1 MADISPGPEND
12 YQATPTLTF
21 SREVWNVVMASI
33 SARLKARELLE
44 ATFEAMIEDGTQA
57 ALDLISTNV
66 APQLS
71 ELSTQI
77 TSLQGQLEDLLDAG
91 TAPNAL
97 KLAGED
103 PAFYLSLA
111 NATGT
116 LPVAKVE
123 GIDASIA
130 TAIDALTDGAPSALD
145 TLKEFSDALGNDADF
160 AGTMM
165 AALAAR
171 LVKANNLSD
180 LPDVAEARDNLD
192 LGDAATKDVATKTA
206 LLSNT
211 GNSLLSTDVAWEATT
226 WKAQSVSGSVT
237 LDCAT
242 ANNFWLTLTG
252 NVTIDLVNH
261 KPGQPIV
268 IAFQQDGTGGRTVG
282 FSSKFLF
289 PNQTVPAFGTSA
301 TGVSGVV
308 SLIPS
313 QSGSYVLASGW
324 KVHT

>member
-1 MADISPGPEND
+1 
-12 YQATPTLTF
+12 
-21 SREVWNVVMASI
+21 MASI

-97 KLAGED
+97 QLGGED

-116 LPVAKVE
+116 LPVAKVD
-123 GIDASIA
+123 GIETSIA
-130 TAIDALTDGAPSALD
+130 AAIDALVAGAPGALD
-145 TLKEFSDALGNDADF
+145 TLKEISDALGNDADF
-160 AGTMM
+160 TGTMM

-180 LPDVAEARDNLD
+180 LPDVTEARTNLG
-192 LGDAATKDVATKTA
+192 LKSAATKDAGTASGNVLLLDANGKAASSVLDFASTVEAQAGVNTAKPMNAARVKEAIQALASPPTDRVTQLRLAYAGDKTA
-206 LLSNT
+206 N
-211 GNSLLSTDVAWEATT
+211 DFAT
-226 WKAQSVSGSVT
+226 SVSEPFSGAAVT
-237 LDCAT
+237 
-242 ANNFWLTLTG
+242 
-252 NVTIDLVNH
+252 
-261 KPGQPIV
+261 
-268 IAFQQDGTGGRTVG
+268 G
-282 FSSKFLF
+282 F
-289 PNQTVPAFGTSA
+289 SA
-301 TGVSGVV
+301 TGDGLNNVYSKVRFRY
-308 SLIPS
+308 LQYYTP
-313 QSGSYVLASGW
+313 ASGW
-324 KVHT
+324 VTSAFA